1 MTPQT
6 IHRITQEVRQLR
18 ALLTVEETWVQA
30 QPKTVTRDELFRR
43 VTFWR
48 YMLRLTELVV
58 GEYDHWRNDA
68 DAQDQRRRFWSHV
81 VTVAEHQLATKHAG
95 HSGPSASSRPTDG
108 AVAVCRQPPLSEGA

>member
-1 MTPQT
+1 MTPHT

-18 ALLTVEETWVQA
+18 ALLTVEESWAQA
-30 QPKTVTRDELFRR
+30 QPKTTTRDEVFRR

-68 DAQDQRRRFWSHV
+68 DAQDQRRRFWSNV
-81 VTVAEHQLATKHAG
+81 VKVAEHQLATKQSG
-95 HSGPSASSRPTDG
+95 HLGSSTSSRQLAAAG
-108 AVAVCRQPPLSEGA
+108 CRASPVSEGV